1 MSEWHYLGL
10 WYVNA
15 GGGVRDSKEKS
26 RCNHSQNSILQGASA
41 ERRELRSWLP
51 DERDNLQMQRAQSH
65 AKEFDAVGQG
75 ITLVGDKYD
84 YDL

>member
-10 WYVNA
+10 WYVNT
-15 GGGVRDSKEKS
+15 GGGIRDSKEHGRS
-26 RCNHSQNSILQGASA
+26 NHSQNSILQGAPA
-41 ERRELRSWLP
+41 ERRELRSWLGIIWKHQGHKG
-51 DERDNLQMQRAQSH
+51 DGS
-65 AKEFDAVGQG
+65 KEVVAVGQG